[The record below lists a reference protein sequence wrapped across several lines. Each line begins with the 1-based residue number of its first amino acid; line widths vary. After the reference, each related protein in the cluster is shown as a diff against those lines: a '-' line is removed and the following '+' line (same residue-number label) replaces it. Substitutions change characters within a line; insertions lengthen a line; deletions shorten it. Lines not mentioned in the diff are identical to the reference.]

1 MFWRISLHLE
11 GHRNF
16 TSLKSDLVLRISDV
30 SNNRVY
36 FLKIRTLLFEMF
48 FFCMDYREKRRKVP
62 SHQLFTPP
70 SIIQY
75 IGVSPPSTEEK

>member
-1 MFWRISLHLE
+1 MHLE

-36 FLKIRTLLFEMF
+36 FFKIRTLLFETF
-48 FFCMDYREKRRKVP
+48 FPESRGGYRKFSLGGPFFLNYGGGGIHLCGGKT
-62 SHQLFTPP
+62 L
-70 SIIQY
+70 
-75 IGVSPPSTEEK
+75 